1 MKNNR
6 VLILGTGHLAYRVK
20 RLAEKRGF
28 EVGQVNIPAHFQK
41 QGAIFDDIQALF
53 SGINLK
59 EMAMVYIL
67 DDRDDYNLGLAIA
80 LISVDEH
87 VPITVSLFNEN
98 ITPHLKATHPNIHV
112 LNPAKIAAPQFVES
126 LSAPEIGFLRYQ
138 FTPVKEVLLL
148 KTSDPFLRV
157 AAGFFGTIIIG
168 VLAYF
173 TIIEKVPFVDT
184 LYYIVATIAG
194 GTDLFKEGAVSKLV
208 ETFLIMSSLLFMWII
223 FTLTADRIIK
233 LRSEYSLGRKKYSY
247 KNHVIVVGL
256 GRLGH
261 FIVEEL
267 VKRGEQVVV
276 VELNEHASSIEY
288 YRSKG
293 VAVYVGNARLV
304 RVLQEVGVVR
314 AKALMGM
321 ISDDYINLEIGLNA
335 RSCNAGIKLVLRI
348 FDDAM
353 AATIRDHLDIHLAYS
368 MSALSDEAFLETVSK
383 K

>member
-1 MKNNR
+1 
-6 VLILGTGHLAYRVK
+6 
-20 RLAEKRGF
+20 
-28 EVGQVNIPAHFQK
+28 
-41 QGAIFDDIQALF
+41 
-53 SGINLK
+53 
-59 EMAMVYIL
+59 
-67 DDRDDYNLGLAIA
+67 
-80 LISVDEH
+80 
-87 VPITVSLFNEN
+87 
-98 ITPHLKATHPNIHV
+98 
-112 LNPAKIAAPQFVES
+112 
-126 LSAPEIGFLRYQ
+126 
-138 FTPVKEVLLL
+138 
-148 KTSDPFLRV
+148 
-157 AAGFFGTIIIG
+157 
-168 VLAYF
+168 
-173 TIIEKVPFVDT
+173 
-184 LYYIVATIAG
+184 
-194 GTDLFKEGAVSKLV
+194 
-208 ETFLIMSSLLFMWII
+208 
-223 FTLTADRIIK
+223 
-233 LRSEYSLGRKKYSY
+233 
-247 KNHVIVVGL
+247 VIVVGL